1 MNSEFVDLE
10 EQLRS
15 LAPANLQ
22 FNRDQL
28 VYSVGARAGS
38 LQAWKK
44 CRVCL
49 ASATVASLLVVASM
63 GVLMARSDVGKV
75 DVAGKGESTGQAA
88 VIGKTG
94 NIPAQTQWPNQPSQL
109 GFSSIHNV
117 DPWSREELQ
126 RKGISVRSW
135 KHALQSEEPP
145 LKWIEI
151 TFDTSHVPAHQG
163 ILMTA
168 WFVSN
173 NGDSEIASRA
183 QTNAVDGKAIVVLVA
198 VNEGFRANSYV
209 DIRIWQPAA
218 DGGSEA
224 TGYKLSMKRII
235 DLAR

>member
-1 MNSEFVDLE
+1 MK
-10 EQLRS
+10 
-15 LAPANLQ
+15 
-22 FNRDQL
+22 
-28 VYSVGARAGS
+28 VGE
-38 LQAWKK
+38 
-44 CRVCL
+44 
-49 ASATVASLLVVASM
+49 
-63 GVLMARSDVGKV
+63 
-75 DVAGKGESTGQAA
+75 AGKEKS
-88 VIGKTG
+88 
-94 NIPAQTQWPNQPSQL
+94 NAQTPRVPIRVIAPPSAGIEKEGDIAVQSRLADLPHQL
-109 GFSSIHNV
+109 AFSSIHNV

-168 WFVSN
+168 WFVSS

-198 VNEGFRANSYV
+198 VKEGFHANSYV